1 MLNVPVYDETGAQIG
16 AEQID
21 EGLLG
26 NEVNAS
32 LLKQVLVAYHAN
44 RRQGHAVTKS
54 RGEVA
59 GSTRKIYRQ
68 KGTGRARMGPVRT
81 PQRRGGGMAFA
92 KRVRDFRQGLPKKMR
107 RLARN
112 QAVLAKIN
120 SNEALIVDGLNFDVP
135 KTSRF
140 ATFLR
145 KVDAGNGCLFAMAG
159 RNETLYKSGRNIPRT
174 EIRAV
179 AELNAFEIL
188 ARRKLIFTRD
198 AFAAFRSS
206 IGGAQKASE

>member
-1 MLNVPVYDETGAQIG
+1 MLSVPVYDETGAKIG

-32 LLKQVLVAYHAN
+32 LLKQVVVAYHAN

-54 RGEVA
+54 RSDVV
-59 GSTRKIYRQ
+59 GSTKKLYRQ
-68 KGTGRARMGPVRT
+68 KGTGRARMGNART

-92 KRVRDFRQGLPKKMR
+92 KRVRDFRQALPKKMR

-120 SNEALIVDGLNFDVP
+120 SNEALIVDGLRFDVP

-140 ATFLR
+140 ATFLK
-145 KVDAGNGCLFAMAG
+145 KVDADNGCLFAMAEP
-159 RNETLYKSGRNIPRT
+159 NETLYKSGRNIPRT
-174 EIRAV
+174 EIRPV
-179 AELNAFEIL
+179 AELNAYDIL

-198 AFAAFRSS
+198 AFASFRASV
-206 IGGAQKASE
+206 GGAQKASE

>member
-1 MLNVPVYDETGAQIG
+1 
-16 AEQID
+16 
-21 EGLLG
+21 
-26 NEVNAS
+26 
-32 LLKQVLVAYHAN
+32 
-44 RRQGHAVTKS
+44 
-54 RGEVA
+54 
-59 GSTRKIYRQ
+59 
-68 KGTGRARMGPVRT
+68 MGPVRA

-120 SNEALIVDGLNFDVP
+120 SNEALIVDGLHFDVP

-145 KVDAGNGCLFAMAG
+145 KVDAGNGCVFALAG
-159 RNETLYKSGRNIPRT
+159 LNETLYKSGRNIPRT

-179 AELNAFEIL
+179 ADLNAFDIL

-206 IGGAQKASE
+206 VGGAQKASE

>member
-1 MLNVPVYDETGAQIG
+1 MLNVPVYNETGAQIG
-16 AEQID
+16 TEQID

-59 GSTRKIYRQ
+59 GSTRKVYRQ

-140 ATFLR
+140 ATLLR
-145 KVDAGNGCLFAMAG
+145 KVDANNGCVFALAG
-159 RNETLYKSGRNIPRT
+159 RDEVLYKSGRNIPRT

-179 AELNAFEIL
+179 GELNAFDIL
-188 ARRKLIFTRD
+188 GRRKLIFTRE
-198 AFAAFRSS
+198 AFAAFRNS
-206 IGGAQKASE
+206 IGGAQKASV